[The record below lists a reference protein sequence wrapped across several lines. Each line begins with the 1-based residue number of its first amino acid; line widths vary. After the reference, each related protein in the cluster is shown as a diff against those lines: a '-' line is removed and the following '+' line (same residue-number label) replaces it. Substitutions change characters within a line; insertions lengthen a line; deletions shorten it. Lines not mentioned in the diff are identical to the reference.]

1 MNKQKIL
8 ELTGLSEDQFYDQ
21 YPDQETFCSDYPDAC
36 NQLEKAQGGTE
47 ITPEMKS
54 NWNAYVQANKANI
67 TPDWNRMQ
75 TDPTTHEKYYPGN
88 RALEQWNASN
98 PNQAIQSSYIPAI
111 QQAFNDIQGS
121 NSQLGTRMQSS
132 FKNRTGADA
141 YSKKDAIIGT
151 LTGNQL
157 FPIGREETYHN
168 NQLIAQKNY
177 GTNVNASAPQPAYA
191 SNTPVVPAMATSYT
205 APPPVTQ
212 PQRARTPFDYDVPQP
227 APVVRQNTQMTA
239 MNPSM
244 GATTSYA
251 APPQRMTAKQTMNT
265 VGSTGATS
273 VSSLNA
279 PPSSIPLQNTVAAA
293 SSKYTPPVSSISSSK
308 VDPNSVVDAM
318 KSRGM
323 DSSFANR
330 KKLAEEKGITGYTGT
345 ASQNTILKNKIN
357 TPPPVSK
364 ERGGELEKYKTGRE
378 ALLTTDPR
386 KVQQYTDSLNAY
398 NSKYESLKALNE
410 WNKNPT
416 EKNKKKYWKAQNENY
431 SWLNRFIATNNH
443 QRSVGW
449 TTQNAPDGNPDVFFT
464 FKKPV
469 QPYYL
474 QKEQPVIPAAIYQ
487 PQIAPSITDT
497 IMTVLDPGQEWYLNK
512 ERDFLYKNKEQGG
525 TAIFPSMRNFKQ
537 GGYYGMDQKFHPN
550 SDSGTYVTGAGY
562 YFQPGGQKNG
572 QFQIDPNQQSAPI
585 TSDAPPGGQIGA
597 MDLNQGDNQNSQY
610 NYPDQTIPA
619 EQSNQQ
625 AEPFSL
631 EGYGSSINPATGF
644 KDWSKDGK
652 VINNIKRDDP
662 NLWNNL
668 AETGHGARWETG
680 QTDFQKVGRTAGK
693 IAQGIQGTIAAGTMT
708 AGMITQQ
715 QQRKNMSNSAT
726 NLGSTDAKFTNPPIA
741 SKGDYDIT
749 SSGYGQFKP
758 NQMGNL
764 SFKGMYG
771 KYGMQVPK
779 YAVGGFDPEL
789 NVIDDSYIPQVNET
803 SELDLSSLYTLPNV
817 QRDNTRVAPPIIPVN
832 VREKEISYSNSKA
845 SPLPNPSGKDVATR
859 LNNPGN
865 IIYTP
870 TFAKMFGAVDSGVK
884 QTDGTGHFAAFRTIE
899 DGLKARET
907 QLFGTVD
914 GIFQSRYYKPN
925 TDINY
930 ALKKWSGGVNKDGSI
945 NSKGYGVNIYPEIA
959 GKTLAEITPQERRE
973 LMKRQIKQESGS
985 MYKYLKSNNYFKYG
999 GQQQGGQVVEMDE
1012 NQIQQFL
1019 AAGGQLEFLD

>member
-75 TDPTTHEKYYPGN
+75 TDPITHEKYYPGN

-98 PNQAIQSSYIPAI
+98 PSQAIQSSYIPAI
-111 QQAFNDIQGS
+111 QQSFNDIQSS

-177 GTNVNASAPQPAYA
+177 GTNVNASTPQPAYA
-191 SNTPVVPAMATSYT
+191 SNTPVVPAMGTSYT

-239 MNPSM
+239 MNPSV
-244 GATTSYA
+244 GATTSYG

-279 PPSSIPLQNTVAAA
+279 PPSSIPLQNTIAAA
-293 SSKYTPPVSSISSSK
+293 SSKYTPPVSSMSSSK
-308 VDPNSVVDAM
+308 IDPNSVVDAM
-318 KSRGM
+318 KSKGM
-323 DSSFANR
+323 DSSFASR

-357 TPPPVSK
+357 TPPPVS
-364 ERGGELEKYKTGRE
+364 
-378 ALLTTDPR
+378 
-386 KVQQYTDSLNAY
+386 
-398 NSKYESLKALNE
+398 
-410 WNKNPT
+410 
-416 EKNKKKYWKAQNENY
+416 
-431 SWLNRFIATNNH
+431 
-443 QRSVGW
+443 
-449 TTQNAPDGNPDVFFT
+449 
-464 FKKPV
+464 
-469 QPYYL
+469 
-474 QKEQPVIPAAIYQ
+474 
-487 PQIAPSITDT
+487 
-497 IMTVLDPGQEWYLNK
+497 
-512 ERDFLYKNKEQGG
+512 KEQGG

-562 YFQPGGQKNG
+562 YFDIGGQNG
-572 QFQIDPNQQSAPI
+572 QFQIDPNQQGAPI
-585 TSDAPPGGQIGA
+585 TSDTPPGGQIGA
-597 MDLNQGDNQNSQY
+597 IDLNQGDNQNSQY
-610 NYPDQTIPA
+610 NYPDQTIP
-619 EQSNQQ
+619 EGPTNQQ
-625 AEPFSL
+625 AQPFSL
-631 EGYGSSINPATGF
+631 EGYNSSINPATGF

-652 VINNIKRDDP
+652 VINNIKHDDP

-680 QTDFQKVGRTAGK
+680 QTDFQKVGKVAGK
-693 IAQGIQGTIAAGTMT
+693 IAQGIQGTMAAGTMT

-715 QQRKNMSNSAT
+715 QQRKNMSNAAT
-726 NLGSTDAKFTNPPIA
+726 NLGSTNSMFTNPQSA
-741 SKGDYDIT
+741 GKGDYVT
-749 SSGYGQFKP
+749 TGSGYGQFKP

-779 YAVGGFDPEL
+779 YAVGGFEPQIATLNNNSLMDDDAPEL
-789 NVIDDSYIPQVNET
+789 P
-803 SELDLSSLYTLPNV
+803 LYEINKLYAGPNV

-832 VREKEISYSNSKA
+832 VREKEISYSNLKA

-865 IIYTP
+865 IIYNP
-870 TFAKMFGAVDSGVK
+870 IFAKMFGAVDSGVK
-884 QTDGTGHFAAFRTIE
+884 QTDGTGHFAAFRTID

-914 GIFQSRYYKPN
+914 GIFKSKYYKPN

-959 GKTLAEITPQERRE
+959 GKTLAEITPQERKE
-973 LMKRQIKQESGS
+973 LMKRQIKQESAS

>member
-98 PNQAIQSSYIPAI
+98 PSQAIQSSYIPAI
-111 QQAFNDIQGS
+111 QQSFNDIQGS

-177 GTNVNASAPQPAYA
+177 GTNVNASTSQPAYA
-191 SNTPVVPAMATSYT
+191 SNTPVVPAMGTSYT

-239 MNPSM
+239 MNPSV
-244 GATTSYA
+244 GATTSYG

-279 PPSSIPLQNTVAAA
+279 PPSSIPLQNTIAAA
-293 SSKYTPPVSSISSSK
+293 SSKYTPPVSSMSSSK

-318 KSRGM
+318 KSKGM
-323 DSSFANR
+323 DSSFASR

-364 ERGGELEKYKTGRE
+364 ER
-378 ALLTTDPR
+378 
-386 KVQQYTDSLNAY
+386 
-398 NSKYESLKALNE
+398 
-410 WNKNPT
+410 
-416 EKNKKKYWKAQNENY
+416 
-431 SWLNRFIATNNH
+431 
-443 QRSVGW
+443 
-449 TTQNAPDGNPDVFFT
+449 
-464 FKKPV
+464 
-469 QPYYL
+469 
-474 QKEQPVIPAAIYQ
+474 
-487 PQIAPSITDT
+487 
-497 IMTVLDPGQEWYLNK
+497 
-512 ERDFLYKNKEQGG
+512 GG

-562 YFQPGGQKNG
+562 YFDPGGQTG
-572 QFQIDPNQQSAPI
+572 QFQIDPNQQGAPI

-597 MDLNQGDNQNSQY
+597 IDLNQGDNQNSQY
-610 NYPDQTIPA
+610 NYPDQTIP
-619 EQSNQQ
+619 EGQTNQQ

-631 EGYGSSINPATGF
+631 EGYNSSINPATGF

-680 QTDFQKVGRTAGK
+680 QTDFQKVGKVAGK
-693 IAQGIQGTIAAGTMT
+693 IAQGIQGTMAAGTMT

-715 QQRKNMSNSAT
+715 QQRKNMSNAAT
-726 NLGSTDAKFTNPPIA
+726 NLGSTNSMFTNPQSA
-741 SKGDYDIT
+741 GKGDYVT
-749 SSGYGQFKP
+749 TGSGYGQFKP

-789 NVIDDSYIPQVNET
+789 NVIDDSYMPQVNES

-832 VREKEISYSNSKA
+832 VRQSFTQSNDNTNIKDLIATQESGGDYKA
-845 SPLPNPSGKDVATR
+845 LPWLNKAHTKLASSAAGKYQFLWEAHKDDIQKVTGVKTKQDF
-859 LNNPGN
+859 LNNPNAQEEFFDYWDNTTLTPWANKIKSQLN
-865 IIYTP
+865 IQLPINKIKAAIHFSGP
-870 TFAKMFGAVDSGVK
+870 KGAW
-884 QTDGTGHFAAFRTIE
+884 
-899 DGLKARET
+899 
-907 QLFGTVD
+907 
-914 GIFQSRYYKPN
+914 
-925 TDINY
+925 NY
-930 ALKKWSGGVNKDGSI
+930 F
-945 NSKGYGVNIYPEIA
+945 SKGIA
-959 GKTLAEITPQERRE
+959 SKDNFGMSTGNY
-973 LMKRQIKQESGS
+973 M
-985 MYKYLKSNNYFKYG
+985 NNFKYG